1 MLNPFFTQGSSGEQ
15 GLIQDLVNEQIKM
28 FGIECS
34 YIPRKFITTNKV
46 IQEVIQS
53 TFDQAFPL
61 EAYVN
66 TYDGFS
72 GQGDILSKFGLM
84 QKDELVLTI
93 SRERFESSI
102 GPFLEDNLEKYV
114 RVRPKEG
121 DIIYF
126 PLSKNFFEIKFVEHE
141 KPFYQLG
148 KLYTYEL
155 KCELFEYEDELVDT
169 GIDEIDSVTSKEGYI
184 IRLTLSGIGSTA
196 TAYTGLVNNS
206 VRQLFVEYDG
216 YSYKNTPTVS
226 ISTAPSGGINATAV
240 AITTSKS
247 GINTSSSIY
256 KVFLTNPGR
265 GYIGIPT
272 VTVSGPGIVTAGIS
286 TSGAIGIVTITSG
299 GSEYAKIPTVV
310 FSSPNVGWGIT
321 AIGEVVI
328 SAAGTVSQIRIINSG
343 LGYTQAPT
351 ITIGSATTI
360 GQGSYSLGEEIV
372 GSSSSI
378 TARVKSWDASTSILE
393 LGLITE
399 QKFQIGELLTGRD
412 SGAVYTIESVNYDS
426 ININV
431 GNDEIEVEA
440 DSILDFDET
449 NPFGTY

>member
-1 MLNPFFTQGSSGEQ
+1 M
-15 GLIQDLVNEQIKM
+15 
-28 FGIECS
+28 
-34 YIPRKFITTNKV
+34 
-46 IQEVIQS
+46 
-53 TFDQAFPL
+53 
-61 EAYVN
+61 
-66 TYDGFS
+66 
-72 GQGDILSKFGLM
+72 
-84 QKDELVLTI
+84 
-93 SRERFESSI
+93 
-102 GPFLEDNLEKYV
+102 
-114 RVRPKEG
+114 
-121 DIIYF
+121 
-126 PLSKNFFEIKFVEHE
+126 
-141 KPFYQLG
+141 
-148 KLYTYEL
+148 
-155 KCELFEYEDELVDT
+155 
-169 GIDEIDSVTSKEGYI
+169 
-184 IRLTLSGIGSTA
+184 
-196 TAYTGLVNNS
+196 
-206 VRQLFVEYDG
+206 
-216 YSYKNTPTVS
+216 
-226 ISTAPSGGINATAV
+226 
-240 AITTSKS
+240 
-247 GINTSSSIY
+247 
-256 KVFLTNPGR
+256 
-265 GYIGIPT
+265 
-272 VTVSGPGIVTAGIS
+272 TVSGPGIVTAGIS

-299 GSEYAKIPTVV
+299 GNEYAKIPTVV

-399 QKFQIGELLTGRD
+399 QKFQIGELVTGRD

-431 GNDEIEVEA
+431 DNDEIEVEA